1 MKRKILHCAQVMS
14 PRDMDTAVVHNWGYV
29 YIDWFLRLS
38 RNVTTQMATA
48 SGPAL
53 LRRRICLY
61 IFTKYK
67 NIADII

>member
-1 MKRKILHCAQVMS
+1 
-14 PRDMDTAVVHNWGYV
+14 MDTAVVHNRGYV